1 MFTAISALSAHQN
14 YLNVV
19 SDNLANT
26 NTNGFKAS
34 RVLFQ
39 DQFSQ
44 LVAPGSAPTTTL
56 GGTNPTQIG
65 LGVQTGYISPVFT
78 QGTLQSTGRNLDLA
92 VQGDG
97 FFIYGGDAN
106 RAYSR
111 EGSLSLDSA
120 GNLVNSAT
128 GLRAQGWT
136 TDPATGLIDT
146 TSPVGDIKVTTNQTM
161 AQATTQAGFA
171 GNLDAS
177 TQTLAAGGAAIPIS
191 MGVYDSLG
199 QLQPATVEFTRT
211 GPNDWSWAVTKPAV
225 GGAGAGTLTFDANG
239 QYSAST
245 TTTAVSIPGS
255 TGANAVTPALDLS
268 KMTMLSAAT
277 SVTVPSQD
285 GLPAGSVTDVSIA
298 QNTGVVSLVYSNG
311 LLQQVGQV
319 ALARFTN
326 PDGLQR
332 VGNTM
337 FKVGLNSGNPQ
348 VGAAGSDGRGTI
360 SSGYLEASNVD
371 LAQEMTNM
379 ILAERGFQASS
390 KVITT
395 SDDIL
400 QTLVNLKQ

>member
-1 MFTAISALSAHQN
+1 MFTAISALAAHQN

-39 DQFSQ
+39 DQYSQ
-44 LVAPGSAPTTTL
+44 LISSGSSPTATS

-78 QGTLQSTGRNLDLA
+78 QGTMQSTGRNLDLA

-97 FFIYGGDAN
+97 FFIYGSNAN
-106 RAYSR
+106 QLYSR
-111 EGSLSLDSA
+111 EGSMSLDSS

-128 GLRAQGWT
+128 GLNVQGWPA
-136 TDPATGLIDT
+136 DPITGLVDT
-146 TSPVGDIKVTTNQTM
+146 TKPVGNINVTTNQTI
-161 AQATTQAGFA
+161 AQATTTAGFA
-171 GNLDAS
+171 GNLDSA
-177 TQTLAAGGAAIPIS
+177 TANGVPGIPVG

-199 QLQPATVEFTRT
+199 NLQQGTVTFTRT
-211 GPNDWSWAVTKPAV
+211 GPNDWDWNVTSPATA
-225 GGAGAGTLTFDANG
+225 AGKGTITFDANG

-245 TTTAVSIPGS
+245 GNGTVNLLGS
-255 TGANAVTPALDLS
+255 TGANPVKPVLDLT

-277 SVTVPSQD
+277 SVTVPSED
-285 GLPAGSVTDVSIA
+285 GLPAGSVVNINVA

-311 LLQQVGQV
+311 MNQTVGQV

-332 VGNTM
+332 TGNTM

-348 VGAAGSDGRGTI
+348 IGAAGVDGRGML
-360 SSGYLEASNVD
+360 SAGYLEASNVD

-379 ILAERGFQASS
+379 ILAERGFEANS

-395 SDDIL
+395 SDQIL
-400 QTLVNLKQ
+400 QALVNLKQ